1 MKLLKVMILAL
12 AVAAPGLARAQQ
24 IVATDVLS
32 IANFFLNAGTKPK
45 IDIDDYG
52 DPRINVRYQGAEFA
66 IYYYGCNNGQNCSS
80 VQFYSGYKTEGSVSY
95 AQINKWNADKR
106 FVKAYLS
113 DSGNARIEQ
122 DIYLGD
128 YGMDAGDF
136 GNIVDNWVRSMAR
149 FEVAI
154 NW

>member
-1 MKLLKVMILAL
+1 MKILKVMVLAL
-12 AVAAPGLARAQQ
+12 AFAAPGLARAQQ
-24 IVATDVLS
+24 IVATDALS
-32 IANFFLNAGTKPK
+32 IANFFLESGTKPK
-45 IDIDDYG
+45 IDVDEYG
-52 DPRINVRYQGAEFA
+52 DPRINVKYQGSEFA
-66 IYYYGCNNGQNCSS
+66 IYFYGCNNGQNCRS
-80 VQFYSGYKTEGSVSY
+80 VQFYSGYRTEGSVSY

-106 FVKAYLS
+106 YVKAYLS

-128 YGMDAGDF
+128 YGMNAGDF
-136 GNIVDNWVRSMAR
+136 REMVDNWVRSMAR